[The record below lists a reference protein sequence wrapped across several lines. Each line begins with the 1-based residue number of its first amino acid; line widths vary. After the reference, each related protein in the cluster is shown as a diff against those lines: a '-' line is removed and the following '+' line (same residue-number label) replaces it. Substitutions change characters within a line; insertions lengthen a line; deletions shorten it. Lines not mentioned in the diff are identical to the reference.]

1 MGNCLLTLVTQYRTA
16 TLLAGINV
24 TNIIERIEAW
34 FVAHEDGEFV
44 CCHRGQPFQVVGR
57 SQESRC
63 AIYTTKPQLILQLLD
78 GVVNDAV
85 QCGLI
90 GRYGLPNDLGAGSV
104 LSLLYDLDVHFIGDM
119 DPVDLMIFAWL
130 RRKFTATQWHYLG
143 INDTLMESCDLQL
156 MSFSMPLSEAESDAR
171 QLLEDSLPDLVDL
184 VGLKCHHLLQN
195 NLKVEI
201 ECLLEAKASLKNA
214 SHPLGSGGAP

>member
-130 RRKFTATQWHYLG
+130 RVYPETRLG
-143 INDTLMESCDLQL
+143 IKPSFGDTLC
-156 MSFSMPLSEAESDAR
+156 F
-171 QLLEDSLPDLVDL
+171 LEQRSALWPA
-184 VGLKCHHLLQN
+184 
-195 NLKVEI
+195 NLGKLTRAI
-201 ECLLEAKASLKNA
+201 
-214 SHPLGSGGAP
+214 